1 VSSARAGKRNGRA
14 GADEAP
20 ARGRGR
26 PRSEEADQAILGA
39 TLRSL
44 AADGIGGLTIE
55 GVAAEAGV
63 GKTTVYRRW
72 PTKTDLIVAAV
83 SALAPPGEPPDTG
96 SLKGDLQALV
106 DIQRARIADTPLVIA
121 APRVL
126 AEAGAHPEI
135 HAGFVRAVI
144 EPIRSAIRTIVQRGM
159 DRGEIAE
166 DVDPDVLVDVL
177 HAIPIYL
184 LLLSGG
190 DQAVVAEVPD
200 RYLPLLLRGVSSSS
214 AGRGSARPRSS
225 GSSRARRARSG

>member
-1 VSSARAGKRNGRA
+1 VSATPEKQKERA
-14 GADEAP
+14 GASEAP

-26 PRSEEADQAILGA
+26 PRSEAADQAILGA

-72 PTKTDLIVAAV
+72 PTKTDLIIAAV
-83 SALAPPGEPPDTG
+83 SGLAPPGAPPDTG

-106 DIQRARIADTPLVIA
+106 DIQRARIADSPLVIA

-126 AEAGAHPEI
+126 AEAAAHPEI

-144 EPIRSAIRTIVQRGM
+144 EPIRSVIRTIVARGIE
-159 DRGEIAE
+159 RGEIAA
-166 DVDPDVLVDVL
+166 DLDPETLVDVL

-190 DQAVVAEVPD
+190 DPNAVAAVPD
-200 RYLPLLLRGVSSSS
+200 RYLPLLLRGISSSS
-214 AGRGSARPRSS
+214 EAPASARPRSS